1 MAGIQTAIMITDN
14 VSSSVYR
21 MQASLNGLCTSFD
34 KVQAHIDRSFN
45 MNSLKTGIDLMSLY
59 AEKGVQD
66 VANIAN
72 IAKQATQEMANMA
85 SATSNISSGIVN
97 STAKQVDFNNSISK
111 GHSAIDGLV
120 KKVIALV
127 GAYASI
133 QGAKKIINISDNFV
147 QTRARID
154 LMNDHMQST
163 DDLMN
168 RIYKSAQNAR
178 GSFSDMAAVV
188 AKFGNNARD
197 AFSSSAEVVDFANL
211 VQKQMTIAGASGA
224 EASNAMLQLSQALGS
239 GVLRGDEL
247 NSIFEQSPNLI
258 QSIADYLG
266 RPIGDIRELAKEGE
280 LSADI
285 VKNAVFASADSINE
299 KFKQMPM
306 TWGQVWTQMQNYALM
321 AFQPVL
327 MKINEIANSPQFQ
340 TFIASVQSAIGTL
353 VNWIMT
359 LFDVIAQIGSFLA
372 SNWSIIGPIIFGVVA
387 AIIAYHAAMLIA
399 NAVTAIAT
407 FWGYLHTGAKAA
419 EKTATDEATKSQLFY
434 NAALA
439 SCPIFW
445 VIMLVIALIGVI
457 YALCQWIAK
466 MTGAANTGFGVMAG
480 GINFVI
486 QFFKNLG
493 LAVAN
498 IGIAIGLSIAAVAS
512 NMMTAFHN
520 AIASIQSWFYN
531 LLSTAIT
538 VVVKICEALNK
549 LPFVKFDYSGIS
561 NAASDYASK
570 AAAAQSSKGEYK
582 DIAAEFTKG
591 MNTFNTFQGDWAGDA
606 FRSGASWGDGVMNKL
621 HGMIG
626 GAMPS
631 VPSAGGYDYQAL
643 QRDVPAA
650 PDLNGDGGKKAKE
663 IADNTAKTADALSIT
678 NEELKYL
685 RDLAEAEYVNKFTT
699 AEIKI
704 EQHNN
709 NNISSDSDL
718 DGIVDDLTA
727 KVYSAMEMVAE
738 GVY

>member
-1 MAGIQTAIMITDN
+1 MASIQTAIQITDRVSAPMYNIIGALDN
-14 VSSSVYR
+14 VIRSYDSVQSEFAEGLDTSKIQ
-21 MQASLNGLCTSFD
+21 QAR
-34 KVQAHIDRSFN
+34 QQIDAAAQQMSRIASETN
-45 MNSLKTGIDLMSLY
+45 TAANSQNNYNAS
-59 AEKGVQD
+59 
-66 VANIAN
+66 VA
-72 IAKQATQEMANMA
+72 
-85 SATSNISSGIVN
+85 
-97 STAKQVDFNNSISK
+97 K
-111 GHSAIDGLV
+111 GHSAMGGLV
-120 KKVIALV
+120 GKVIALA

-133 QGAKKIINISDNFV
+133 QGAKKVLEISDGFV

-247 NSIFEQSPNLI
+247 RSIFEQAPNLI
-258 QSIADYLG
+258 QNIADYLNV
-266 RPIGDIRELAKEGE
+266 PIGKIRDMAEEGE
-280 LSADI
+280 LTADV

-299 KFKQMPM
+299 KFNQMPM

-321 AFQPVL
+321 AFKPVL

-340 TFIASVQSAIGTL
+340 TFIAGVQSAIGTL

-399 NAVTAIAT
+399 NAVTAVAT
-407 FWGYLHTGAKAA
+407 FWGYLHTGAKAS
-419 EKTATDEATKSQLFY
+419 EGNATENAAKKQLFY
-434 NAALA
+434 NATLA
-439 SCPIFW
+439 ACPIFW

-466 MTGAANTGFGVMAG
+466 MTGAANTGFGIMAG
-480 GINFVI
+480 GINVVI
-486 QFFKNLG
+486 QLFKNLG

-498 IGIAIGLSIAAVAS
+498 IGIAIGLSIAAVAH

-549 LPFVKFDYSGIS
+549 LPFVNFDYSGIS
-561 NAASDYASK
+561 NAASDYANK
-570 AAAAQSSKGEYK
+570 AAAAAGSKGEYK

-591 MNTFNTFQGDWAGDA
+591 MNTFDTFQGDWAGDA
-606 FRSGASWGDGVMNKL
+606 FRSGAAWGDGVMDKL

-626 GAMPS
+626 GVMPS
-631 VPSAGGYDYQAL
+631 MPSAEDYDYQAL
-643 QRDVPAA
+643 QRDIPAVPE
-650 PDLNGDGGKKAKE
+650 LGDGGKKAKE

-727 KVYSAMEMVAE
+727 KVYSAMEMAAE

>member
-1 MAGIQTAIMITDN
+1 MASIQTAIQITDRVSAPIYNIISALDN
-14 VSSSVYR
+14 VIHAYESVQSEFAEGLDTSKIQ
-21 MQASLNGLCTSFD
+21 QARQQIDAAAQQMSKISESLN
-34 KVQAHIDRSFN
+34 QAEAHQ
-45 MNSLKTGIDLMSLY
+45 NSY
-59 AEKGVQD
+59 
-66 VANIAN
+66 N
-72 IAKQATQEMANMA
+72 A
-85 SATSNISSGIVN
+85 SV
-97 STAKQVDFNNSISK
+97 SK
-111 GHSAIDGLV
+111 GHSAMSGLV
-120 KKVIALV
+120 GKVVALA

-133 QGAKKIINISDNFV
+133 QGAKKVMEISDNFV

-163 DDLMN
+163 DELMN
-168 RIYKSAQNAR
+168 RIYKAAQNAR

-188 AKFGNNARD
+188 AKFGNNAKD

-211 VQKQMTIAGASGA
+211 IQKQMTIAGASGA

-247 NSIFEQSPNLI
+247 NSIFEQAPNLI

-299 KFKQMPM
+299 KFNQMPR
-306 TWGQVWTQMQNYALM
+306 TWGQVWTSMKNYALM
-321 AFQPVL
+321 AFQPIL
-327 MKINEIANSPQFQ
+327 MKINEIANSPRFQ
-340 TFIASVQSAIGTL
+340 AFIAGVQTAIGTL
-353 VNWIMT
+353 VNWIVAA
-359 LFDVIAQIGSFLA
+359 FDVIGQIASFVA
-372 SNWSIIGPIIFGVVA
+372 ENWSVIAPIIIGVA
-387 AIIAYHAAMLIA
+387 TAIAAYYAAMLIA

-407 FWGYLHTGAKAA
+407 FIGYLHAGAKGSEAA
-419 EKTATDEATKSQLFY
+419 ATDNATRAQLTY

-445 VIMLVIALIGVI
+445 IILLIIALIGVI

-466 MTGAANTGFGVMAG
+466 TTGIANTGFGVMAG
-480 GINFVI
+480 GINVVI

-570 AAAAQSSKGEYK
+570 AAAAQASKGEYK

-591 MNTFNTFQGDWAGDA
+591 MNTFDTFQGDWAGDA
-606 FRSGASWGDGVMNKL
+606 FRSGAAWGDGVMDKL

-626 GAMPS
+626 GGMPE
-631 VPSAGGYDYQAL
+631 VPGLNSDYQAL
-643 QRDVPAA
+643 QRDIPSA
-650 PDLNGDGGKKAKE
+650 PELGDGKKGKKARE
-663 IADNTAKTADALSIT
+663 IADNTGRTADELSIT
-678 NEELKYL
+678 NEDLKYL
-685 RDLAEAEYVNKFTT
+685 RDIAEAEFVNKFTT

-718 DGIVDDLTA
+718 DGIVDGLTSM
-727 KVYSAMEMVAE
+727 VYSSMEMAAE

>member
-1 MAGIQTAIMITDN
+1 MASIQTAIQITDRVSAPMYNIIGALDN
-14 VSSSVYR
+14 VIRAYDSVQSEFAEGLDTSKIQ
-21 MQASLNGLCTSFD
+21 QAR
-34 KVQAHIDRSFN
+34 QQIDAAAQQMTKIASETN
-45 MNSLKTGIDLMSLY
+45 TAANSQNNY
-59 AEKGVQD
+59 
-66 VANIAN
+66 N
-72 IAKQATQEMANMA
+72 A
-85 SATSNISSGIVN
+85 SVSR
-97 STAKQVDFNNSISK
+97 
-111 GHSAIDGLV
+111 GHSAMDGLV
-120 KKVIALV
+120 RKAIALA
-127 GAYASI
+127 GTYASI
-133 QGAKKIINISDNFV
+133 QGAKKVLEISDGFV

-178 GSFSDMAAVV
+178 GSFGDMAAVV

-247 NSIFEQSPNLI
+247 RSIFEQAPNLI
-258 QSIADYLG
+258 QNIADYLNV
-266 RPIGDIRELAKEGE
+266 PIGKIRDMAEEGE
-280 LSADI
+280 LTADV

-299 KFKQMPM
+299 KFNQMPM

-321 AFQPVL
+321 AFQPIL

-340 TFIASVQSAIGTL
+340 TFIAGVQSAIGTL

-359 LFDVIAQIGSFLA
+359 LFDVIGQFGSFLA
-372 SNWSIIGPIIFGVVA
+372 ANWEYILPVIGAVIA
-387 AIIAYHAAMLIA
+387 AIVAYNTVKLISNAITATSTFLESVHAAAKDLA
-399 NAVTAIAT
+399 AGKTFAATAAQY
-407 FWGYLHTGAKAA
+407 G
-419 EKTATDEATKSQLFY
+419 Y
-434 NAALA
+434 NAALMA
-439 SCPIFW
+439 CPTTW
-445 VIMLVIALIGVI
+445 LVLSIMLIVAAIFI
-457 YALCQWIAK
+457 LCQWFAK
-466 MTGAANTGFGVMAG
+466 SAGVANSAFGVMAG
-480 GINFVI
+480 GINVVI
-486 QFFKNLG
+486 QLFKNLG
-493 LAVAN
+493 LSVAN
-498 IGIAIGLSIAAVAS
+498 IGIAIGLSIAAVAH

-570 AAAAQSSKGEYK
+570 AAAAQAGKGEYK

-591 MNTFNTFQGDWAGDA
+591 MNTFDTFQGDWAGDA
-606 FRSGASWGDGVMNKL
+606 FRSGAAWGDGVMDKL

-626 GAMPS
+626 GVMPS
-631 VPSAGGYDYQAL
+631 MPSAEDYDYQAL
-643 QRDVPAA
+643 QRDIPAA
-650 PDLNGDGGKKAKE
+650 PELGDGGKKAKE

-678 NEELKYL
+678 NEDLKYL

-727 KVYSAMEMVAE
+727 KVYSAMEMAAE

>member
-1 MAGIQTAIMITDN
+1 MASIQTAIQITDRVSAPMYNIIGALDN
-14 VSSSVYR
+14 VIRAYDSVQSEFAEGLDTSKIQ
-21 MQASLNGLCTSFD
+21 QARQQIDAAAQQMSKISEGLD
-34 KVQAHIDRSFN
+34 QAQAHQN
-45 MNSLKTGIDLMSLY
+45 NY
-59 AEKGVQD
+59 
-66 VANIAN
+66 N
-72 IAKQATQEMANMA
+72 A
-85 SATSNISSGIVN
+85 SVSR
-97 STAKQVDFNNSISK
+97 
-111 GHSAIDGLV
+111 GHSAMGGLV
-120 KKVIALV
+120 SKVIALAA
-127 GAYASI
+127 AYASV
-133 QGAKKIINISDNFV
+133 QGAKKVMEISDGFV
-147 QTRARID
+147 QARARID

-178 GSFSDMAAVV
+178 GSFNEMAAVV
-188 AKFGNNARD
+188 AKFGNNAKD

-211 VQKQMTIAGASGA
+211 IQKQFVIAGASST

-247 NSIFEQSPNLI
+247 RSIFEQAPNLI
-258 QSIADYLG
+258 QNIADYLNV
-266 RPIGDIRELAKEGE
+266 PIGKIRDMAEEGE
-280 LSADI
+280 LTADV

-299 KFKQMPM
+299 KFNQMPM

-321 AFQPVL
+321 AFQPIL

-340 TFIASVQSAIGTL
+340 TFIAGVQSAIGTL

-399 NAVTAIAT
+399 NAVTAVAT
-407 FWGYLHTGAKAA
+407 FWGYLHTGAKAS
-419 EKTATDEATKSQLFY
+419 EGNATENAAKKQLFY
-434 NAALA
+434 NETLAA
-439 SCPIFW
+439 CPVFW
-445 VIMLVIALIGVI
+445 IIMLIIALIGVI
-457 YALCQWIAK
+457 YAVCQWIAK
-466 MTGAANTGFGVMAG
+466 MTGAANTGFGIMAG
-480 GINFVI
+480 GINVVI
-486 QFFKNLG
+486 QLFKNLG

-498 IGIAIGLSIAAVAS
+498 IGIAIGLSIAAVAH

-570 AAAAQSSKGEYK
+570 AAAAQAGKGEYK

-591 MNTFNTFQGDWAGDA
+591 MNTFDTFQGDWAGDA
-606 FRSGASWGDGVMNKL
+606 FRSGAAWGDGVMDKL

-626 GAMPS
+626 GVMPS
-631 VPSAGGYDYQAL
+631 MPSAEDYDYQAL
-643 QRDVPAA
+643 QRDIPAA
-650 PDLNGDGGKKAKE
+650 PELGDGGKKAKE

-678 NEELKYL
+678 NEDLKYL

-727 KVYSAMEMVAE
+727 KVYSAMEMAAE

>member
-1 MAGIQTAIMITDN
+1 MASIQTAIQITDRVSAPMYNIIGALDN
-14 VSSSVYR
+14 VIRAYDSVQSEFAEGLDTSKIQ
-21 MQASLNGLCTSFD
+21 QAR
-34 KVQAHIDRSFN
+34 QQIDAAAQQMTKIASETN
-45 MNSLKTGIDLMSLY
+45 TAANSQNNY
-59 AEKGVQD
+59 
-66 VANIAN
+66 N
-72 IAKQATQEMANMA
+72 A
-85 SATSNISSGIVN
+85 SVSR
-97 STAKQVDFNNSISK
+97 

-120 KKVIALV
+120 RKAIALA
-127 GAYASI
+127 GTYASI

-247 NSIFEQSPNLI
+247 NSIFEQAPNLI

-327 MKINEIANSPQFQ
+327 MKINEIANSSQFQ

-372 SNWSIIGPIIFGVVA
+372 NNWSIIGPIIFGVVA

-606 FRSGASWGDGVMNKL
+606 FRSGAAWGDGVMDKL

-626 GAMPS
+626 EGMPK
-631 VPSAGGYDYQAL
+631 VPGLNSDYQAL
-643 QRDVPAA
+643 QRDIPAA
-650 PDLNGDGGKKAKE
+650 PDLSDKGKKTKE

-727 KVYSAMEMVAE
+727 KVYSAMEMAAE

>member
-1 MAGIQTAIMITDN
+1 MASIQTAIQITDRVSAPMYNIIGALDN
-14 VSSSVYR
+14 VIRAYDSVQSEFAEGLDTSKIQ
-21 MQASLNGLCTSFD
+21 QAR
-34 KVQAHIDRSFN
+34 QQIDAAAQQMSRIASEAN
-45 MNSLKTGIDLMSLY
+45 TATNSQNSY
-59 AEKGVQD
+59 NAS
-66 VANIAN
+66 VA
-72 IAKQATQEMANMA
+72 
-85 SATSNISSGIVN
+85 
-97 STAKQVDFNNSISK
+97 K
-111 GHSAIDGLV
+111 GHSAMDGLV
-120 KKVIALV
+120 RKAIALA
-127 GAYASI
+127 GTYASI
-133 QGAKKIINISDNFV
+133 QGAKKVLEISDGFV

-178 GSFSDMAAVV
+178 GSFGDMAAVV

-247 NSIFEQSPNLI
+247 RSIFEQAPNLI
-258 QSIADYLG
+258 QNIADYLNV
-266 RPIGDIRELAKEGE
+266 PIGKIRDMAEEGE
-280 LSADI
+280 LTADV

-299 KFKQMPM
+299 KFNQMPM

-321 AFQPVL
+321 AFKPVL

-340 TFIASVQSAIGTL
+340 TFIAGVQSAIGTL

-399 NAVTAIAT
+399 NAVTAVAT
-407 FWGYLHTGAKAA
+407 FWGYLHTGAKAS
-419 EKTATDEATKSQLFY
+419 EGNATENAAKKQLFY
-434 NAALA
+434 NATLA
-439 SCPIFW
+439 ACPIFW
-445 VIMLVIALIGVI
+445 IIMLIIALIGVI
-457 YALCQWIAK
+457 YAVCQWIAK
-466 MTGAANTGFGVMAG
+466 MTGVANTGFGVMAG
-480 GINFVI
+480 GINVVI
-486 QFFKNLG
+486 QLFKNLG
-493 LAVAN
+493 LSVAN
-498 IGIAIGLSIAAVAS
+498 IGIAIGLSIAAVAH

-570 AAAAQSSKGEYK
+570 AAAAQASKGEYK

-591 MNTFNTFQGDWAGDA
+591 MNTFDTFQGDWAGDA
-606 FRSGASWGDGVMNKL
+606 FRSGAAWGDGVMDKL

-626 GAMPS
+626 GGMPE
-631 VPSAGGYDYQAL
+631 VPGLNSDYQAL
-643 QRDVPAA
+643 QRDIPSA
-650 PDLNGDGGKKAKE
+650 PELGDGGKKAKE

-678 NEELKYL
+678 NEDLKYL

-727 KVYSAMEMVAE
+727 KVYSAMEMAAE

>member
-1 MAGIQTAIMITDN
+1 MASIQTAIQITDRVSAPMYNIIGALDN
-14 VSSSVYR
+14 VIRAYDS
-21 MQASLNGLCTSFD
+21 
-34 KVQAHIDRSFN
+34 VQAEFAEGLDTSKIQQARQQIDAAAQQMTKIASETN
-45 MNSLKTGIDLMSLY
+45 TAANSQNNYNAS
-59 AEKGVQD
+59 
-66 VANIAN
+66 VA
-72 IAKQATQEMANMA
+72 
-85 SATSNISSGIVN
+85 
-97 STAKQVDFNNSISK
+97 K
-111 GHSAIDGLV
+111 GHSAMGGLV
-120 KKVIALV
+120 GKVIALA

-133 QGAKKIINISDNFV
+133 QGAKKVLEISDGFV

-247 NSIFEQSPNLI
+247 RSIFEQAPNLI
-258 QSIADYLG
+258 QNIADYLNV
-266 RPIGDIRELAKEGE
+266 PIGKIRDMAEEGE
-280 LSADI
+280 LTADV

-299 KFKQMPM
+299 KFNQMPM

-321 AFQPVL
+321 AFQPIL

-340 TFIASVQSAIGTL
+340 TFIAGVQSAIGTL

-399 NAVTAIAT
+399 NAVTAVAT
-407 FWGYLHTGAKAA
+407 FWGYLHTGAKAS
-419 EKTATDEATKSQLFY
+419 EGNATENAAKKQLFY
-434 NAALA
+434 NATLA
-439 SCPIFW
+439 ACPIFW
-445 VIMLVIALIGVI
+445 IIMLIIALIGVI
-457 YALCQWIAK
+457 YAVCQWIAK
-466 MTGAANTGFGVMAG
+466 MTGVANTGFGVMAG
-480 GINFVI
+480 GINVVI
-486 QFFKNLG
+486 QLFKNLG
-493 LAVAN
+493 LSVAN
-498 IGIAIGLSIAAVAS
+498 IGIAIGLSIAAVAH

-570 AAAAQSSKGEYK
+570 AAAAQASKGEYK

-591 MNTFNTFQGDWAGDA
+591 MNTFDTFQGDWAGDA
-606 FRSGASWGDGVMNKL
+606 FRSGAAWGDGVMDKL

-626 GAMPS
+626 GVMPS
-631 VPSAGGYDYQAL
+631 MPSAEDYDYQAL
-643 QRDVPAA
+643 QRDIPAVPE
-650 PDLNGDGGKKAKE
+650 LGDGGKKAKE

-678 NEELKYL
+678 NEDLKYL

-727 KVYSAMEMVAE
+727 KVYSAMEMAAE

>member
-1 MAGIQTAIMITDN
+1 MASIQTAIQITDRVSAPMYNIIGALDN
-14 VSSSVYR
+14 VIRAYDSVQSEFAEGLDTSKIQ
-21 MQASLNGLCTSFD
+21 QAR
-34 KVQAHIDRSFN
+34 QQIDAAAQQMSRIASEAN
-45 MNSLKTGIDLMSLY
+45 TATNSQNSY
-59 AEKGVQD
+59 NAS
-66 VANIAN
+66 VA
-72 IAKQATQEMANMA
+72 
-85 SATSNISSGIVN
+85 
-97 STAKQVDFNNSISK
+97 K
-111 GHSAIDGLV
+111 GHSAMDGLV
-120 KKVIALV
+120 RKAIALA
-127 GAYASI
+127 GTYASI
-133 QGAKKIINISDNFV
+133 QGAKKVLEISDGFV

-211 VQKQMTIAGASGA
+211 VQKQMIIAGASGA

-247 NSIFEQSPNLI
+247 RSIFEQAPNLI
-258 QSIADYLG
+258 QNIADYLNV
-266 RPIGDIRELAKEGE
+266 PIGKIRDMAEEGE
-280 LSADI
+280 LTADV

-299 KFKQMPM
+299 KFNQMPM

-321 AFQPVL
+321 AFQPIL

-340 TFIASVQSAIGTL
+340 TFIAGVQSAIGTL

-407 FWGYLHTGAKAA
+407 FWGYLHTGAKAS
-419 EKTATDEATKSQLFY
+419 EGNATENAAKKQLFY
-434 NAALA
+434 NATLA
-439 SCPIFW
+439 ACPIFW

-466 MTGAANTGFGVMAG
+466 MTGAANTGFGIMAG
-480 GINFVI
+480 GINVVI
-486 QFFKNLG
+486 QLFKNLG
-493 LAVAN
+493 LSVAN
-498 IGIAIGLSIAAVAS
+498 IGIAIGLSIAAVAH

-570 AAAAQSSKGEYK
+570 AAAAQASKGEYK

-591 MNTFNTFQGDWAGDA
+591 MNTFDTFQGDWAGDA
-606 FRSGASWGDGVMNKL
+606 FRSGAAWGDGVMDKL

-626 GAMPS
+626 GGMPE
-631 VPSAGGYDYQAL
+631 VPGLNSDYQAL
-643 QRDVPAA
+643 QRDIPSA
-650 PDLNGDGGKKAKE
+650 PELGDGGKKAKE

-678 NEELKYL
+678 NEDLKYL

-727 KVYSAMEMVAE
+727 KVYSAMEMAAE

>member
-1 MAGIQTAIMITDN
+1 MASIQTAIQITDRVSAPMYNIIGALDN
-14 VSSSVYR
+14 VIRAYDSVQSEFAEGLDTSKIQ
-21 MQASLNGLCTSFD
+21 QAR
-34 KVQAHIDRSFN
+34 QQIDAAAQQMTKIASETN
-45 MNSLKTGIDLMSLY
+45 TAANSQNNY
-59 AEKGVQD
+59 
-66 VANIAN
+66 N
-72 IAKQATQEMANMA
+72 A
-85 SATSNISSGIVN
+85 SVSR
-97 STAKQVDFNNSISK
+97 
-111 GHSAIDGLV
+111 GHSAMDGLV
-120 KKVIALV
+120 RKAIALA
-127 GAYASI
+127 GTYASI
-133 QGAKKIINISDNFV
+133 QGAKKVLEISDGFV

-178 GSFSDMAAVV
+178 GSFGDMAAVV

-247 NSIFEQSPNLI
+247 RSIFEQAPNLI
-258 QSIADYLG
+258 QNIADYLNV
-266 RPIGDIRELAKEGE
+266 PIGKIRDMAEEGE
-280 LSADI
+280 LTADV

-299 KFKQMPM
+299 KFNQMPM

-321 AFQPVL
+321 AFKPVL

-340 TFIASVQSAIGTL
+340 TFIAGVQSAIGTL

-399 NAVTAIAT
+399 NAVTAVAT
-407 FWGYLHTGAKAA
+407 FWGYLHTGAKAS
-419 EKTATDEATKSQLFY
+419 EGNATENAAKKQLFY
-434 NAALA
+434 NATLA
-439 SCPIFW
+439 ACPIFW
-445 VIMLVIALIGVI
+445 IIMLIIALIGVI
-457 YALCQWIAK
+457 YAVCQWIAK
-466 MTGAANTGFGVMAG
+466 MTGVANTGFGVMAG
-480 GINFVI
+480 GINVVI
-486 QFFKNLG
+486 QLFKNLG
-493 LAVAN
+493 LSVAN
-498 IGIAIGLSIAAVAS
+498 IGIAIGLSIAAVAH

-570 AAAAQSSKGEYK
+570 AAAAQASKGEYK

-591 MNTFNTFQGDWAGDA
+591 MNTFDTFQGDWAGDA
-606 FRSGASWGDGVMNKL
+606 FRSGAAWGDGVMDKL

-626 GAMPS
+626 GGMPE
-631 VPSAGGYDYQAL
+631 VPGLNSDYQAL
-643 QRDVPAA
+643 QRDIPSA
-650 PDLNGDGGKKAKE
+650 PELGDGGKKAKE

-678 NEELKYL
+678 NEDLKYL

-727 KVYSAMEMVAE
+727 KVYSAMEMAAE

>member
-1 MAGIQTAIMITDN
+1 MASIQTAIQITDRVSAPIYNIISALDN
-14 VSSSVYR
+14 VIHAYESVQEEFAQGLDTSKIQ
-21 MQASLNGLCTSFD
+21 QARQQIDAAAQQMAKISESLN
-34 KVQAHIDRSFN
+34 QAEAN
-45 MNSLKTGIDLMSLY
+45 QNSYNAS
-59 AEKGVQD
+59 
-66 VANIAN
+66 VA
-72 IAKQATQEMANMA
+72 
-85 SATSNISSGIVN
+85 
-97 STAKQVDFNNSISK
+97 K
-111 GHSAIDGLV
+111 GHSAMGGLV
-120 KKVIALV
+120 GKVVALA

-133 QGAKKIINISDNFV
+133 QGAKKVMEISDNFV

-163 DDLMN
+163 DELMN

-188 AKFGNNARD
+188 AKFGNNAKD

-211 VQKQMTIAGASGA
+211 IQKQMTIAGASGA
-224 EASNAMLQLSQALGS
+224 EASNAMIQLSQALGS

-247 NSIFEQSPNLI
+247 NSIFEQAPNLI

-299 KFKQMPM
+299 KFNQMPR
-306 TWGQVWTQMQNYALM
+306 TWGQVWTSMKNYALM
-321 AFQPVL
+321 AFQPIL

-340 TFIASVQSAIGTL
+340 TFITGVQTAIGTL
-353 VNWIMT
+353 VNWIVAA
-359 LFDVIAQIGSFLA
+359 FDVIGQIAGFVA
-372 SNWSIIGPIIFGVVA
+372 ENWGYILPIIGAVIA
-387 AIIAYHAAMLIA
+387 AIVAYNAVMMISNAITATNTFLESVHAA
-399 NAVTAIAT
+399 
-407 FWGYLHTGAKAA
+407 AKDLAA
-419 EKTATDEATKSQLFY
+419 EKTFAATAAQHGY
-434 NAALA
+434 NAALLA
-439 SCPIFW
+439 CPVTWLVLAIIVLIAII
-445 VIMLVIALIGVI
+445 VI
-457 YALCQWIAK
+457 LCQWFAK
-466 MTGAANTGFGVMAG
+466 SAGVANSALGVMAG
-480 GINFVI
+480 GINVVI
-486 QFFKNLG
+486 QLFKNLG

-570 AAAAQSSKGEYK
+570 AAAAQASKGEYK
-582 DIAAEFTKG
+582 DIAAELTKG
-591 MNTFNTFQGDWAGDA
+591 MNTFDTFQGDWAGDA
-606 FRSGASWGDGVMNKL
+606 FRSGAAWGDGVMDKL

-626 GAMPS
+626 GGMPE
-631 VPSAGGYDYQAL
+631 VPGLNSDYQAL
-643 QRDVPAA
+643 QRDIPSA
-650 PDLNGDGGKKAKE
+650 PELGDGEKGKKARE
-663 IADNTAKTADALSIT
+663 IADNTGRTADELSIT
-678 NEELKYL
+678 NEDLKYL
-685 RDLAEAEYVNKFTT
+685 RDIAEAEFVNKFTT

-718 DGIVDDLTA
+718 DGIVDSLTT
-727 KVYSAMEMVAE
+727 KVYDAMEMTAE

>member
-1 MAGIQTAIMITDN
+1 MASIQTAIQITDRVSAPIYNIISALDN
-14 VSSSVYR
+14 VIHAYESVQEEFAQGLDTSKIQ
-21 MQASLNGLCTSFD
+21 QARQQIDAAAQQMSKISESLN
-34 KVQAHIDRSFN
+34 QAEARQ
-45 MNSLKTGIDLMSLY
+45 NSY
-59 AEKGVQD
+59 
-66 VANIAN
+66 N
-72 IAKQATQEMANMA
+72 A
-85 SATSNISSGIVN
+85 SV
-97 STAKQVDFNNSISK
+97 SK
-111 GHSAIDGLV
+111 GHSAMSGLV
-120 KKVIALV
+120 GKVVALA

-133 QGAKKIINISDNFV
+133 QGTKKVMEISDNFV

-163 DDLMN
+163 DDLIN

-188 AKFGNNARD
+188 AKFGNNAKD

-211 VQKQMTIAGASGA
+211 IQKQMTIAGASGA

-247 NSIFEQSPNLI
+247 NSIFEQAPNLI

-321 AFQPVL
+321 AFQPIL

-340 TFIASVQSAIGTL
+340 TFIAGVQSAIGTL
-353 VNWIMT
+353 VNWIVAA
-359 LFDVIAQIGSFLA
+359 FDVIGQIASFVA
-372 SNWSIIGPIIFGVVA
+372 ENWGYILPIIGAVIA
-387 AIIAYHAAMLIA
+387 AIVAYNAVMMISNAITAANTFLESVHAAAKDLA
-399 NAVTAIAT
+399 TGKTFAATAAQY
-407 FWGYLHTGAKAA
+407 G
-419 EKTATDEATKSQLFY
+419 Y
-434 NAALA
+434 NAALLA
-439 SCPIFW
+439 CPVTWLVLAIIVLIAII
-445 VIMLVIALIGVI
+445 VI
-457 YALCQWIAK
+457 LCQWLAK
-466 MTGAANTGFGVMAG
+466 SAGVANSAFGVMAG
-480 GINFVI
+480 GINVVI

-570 AAAAQSSKGEYK
+570 AAAAQASKGEYK

-591 MNTFNTFQGDWAGDA
+591 MNTFDTFQGDWAGDA
-606 FRSGASWGDGVMNKL
+606 FRSGAAWGDGVMDKL

-626 GAMPS
+626 GGMPE
-631 VPSAGGYDYQAL
+631 VPGLNSDYQAL
-643 QRDVPAA
+643 QRDIPSA
-650 PDLNGDGGKKAKE
+650 PELGDGKKGKKARE
-663 IADNTAKTADALSIT
+663 IADNTGRTADELSIT
-678 NEELKYL
+678 NEDLKYL
-685 RDLAEAEYVNKFTT
+685 RDIAEAEFVNKFTT

-718 DGIVDDLTA
+718 DGIVDGLTSM
-727 KVYSAMEMVAE
+727 VYSSMEMAAE

>member
-1 MAGIQTAIMITDN
+1 MASIQTAIQITDRVSAPMYNIIGALDN
-14 VSSSVYR
+14 VIRAYDS
-21 MQASLNGLCTSFD
+21 
-34 KVQAHIDRSFN
+34 VQAEFAEGLDTSMIQQARQQIDAAAQQ
-45 MNSLKTGIDLMSLY
+45 MSKISEGL
-59 AEKGVQD
+59 D
-66 VANIAN
+66 
-72 IAKQATQEMANMA
+72 QAQAHQNNYNA
-85 SATSNISSGIVN
+85 SVSR
-97 STAKQVDFNNSISK
+97 
-111 GHSAIDGLV
+111 GHSAMAGLV
-120 KKVIALV
+120 GKVIALA

-133 QGAKKIINISDNFV
+133 QGAKKVLEISDGFV
-147 QTRARID
+147 QARARID

-178 GSFSDMAAVV
+178 GSFNEMASVV
-188 AKFGNNARD
+188 AKFGNNAKD

-211 VQKQMTIAGASGA
+211 IQKQFVIAGASSTESA
-224 EASNAMLQLSQALGS
+224 NALLQLSQAMGS
-239 GVLRGDEL
+239 GELRGDEL
-247 NSIFEQSPNLI
+247 RSVFEQAPNLI
-258 QSIADYLG
+258 QSIADYLNV
-266 RPIGDIRELAKEGE
+266 PIGKIRDMAKEGQ
-280 LSADI
+280 LTADI

-299 KFKQMPM
+299 KFNQLPL
-306 TWGQVWTQMQNYALM
+306 TWGQIWTQMQNYALM
-321 AFQPVL
+321 AFQPIL
-327 MKINEIANSPQFQ
+327 IKINEIANSPQFQ
-340 TFIASVQSAIGTL
+340 IFITWVQSAIGTL
-353 VNWIMT
+353 VNWIIT
-359 LFDVIAQIGSFLA
+359 LFDVIGQFGSFLVA
-372 SNWSIIGPIIFGVVA
+372 NWEYILPVIGAVIA
-387 AIIAYHAAMLIA
+387 AIVAYNTVKLISNAITATSTFLESVHAAAKDLA
-399 NAVTAIAT
+399 AGKTFAATAAQY
-407 FWGYLHTGAKAA
+407 G
-419 EKTATDEATKSQLFY
+419 Y

-439 SCPIFW
+439 ACPTTW
-445 VIMLVIALIGVI
+445 LVLSIMLIVAAIFI
-457 YALCQWIAK
+457 LCQWFAK
-466 MTGAANTGFGVMAG
+466 SAGVANSAFGVMTG
-480 GINFVI
+480 GINVVI

-561 NAASDYASK
+561 NAASDYAAK
-570 AAAAQSSKGEYK
+570 AAAAADSKGEYK
-582 DIAAEFTKG
+582 DIAAEFNKG
-591 MNTFNTFQGDWAGDA
+591 MHTFDTYQNGWAGDA
-606 FRSGASWGDGVMNKL
+606 FRSGASWGDGVMDKL

-678 NEELKYL
+678 NEDLKYL

-727 KVYSAMEMVAE
+727 KVYSAMEMAAE